1 MMYLVLYIIIGISFA
16 LYVAYKIGQED
27 ISNNISSI
35 MIFLI
40 LLLSVFLWLP
50 LFIFVIIG
58 ELYKKMEEK

>member
-27 ISNNISSI
+27 ISNNMSLI

-40 LLLSVFLWLP
+40 LLLSIFLWLP
-50 LFIFVIIG
+50 LFLFVIIG
-58 ELYKKMEEK
+58 ELYKKMEGK